1 VTSSGDAGAGTRD
14 RLAPRRQRPA
24 AVTFAPDERAAIRF
38 VLALATALH
47 RYGTPAN
54 RLEEAIGVVARHL
67 GLTAEIFATP
77 TTMILSF
84 GEADMLRTRMLRVD
98 SGELDMGKLAAIDA
112 LTNEV
117 IARRVSP
124 DDGLARI
131 EALDAAPPT
140 YNRALGLAASP
151 VTAASMAVFF
161 GGSWLDAVGAAGV
174 GLLLGLLGL
183 VMQRSSNQARVYEVA
198 GATLASLVATLLASS
213 LAVRPTVVM
222 LAALVVL
229 LPGMSLTTAMTEL
242 ATRNL
247 ISGTARL
254 MSAVI
259 VLLKLVIGVAFGQRL
274 AHAITT
280 TALPPEP
287 PLPAW
292 TAWLALAVSTVA
304 ITVVVQA
311 VPRAFGWIAA
321 ACVAGYG
328 GAQLGTQWLGGPHDP
343 VGAQLGVVVGAFALA
358 VLANVYARVLD
369 RPAQVVLVPATF
381 VLVPGSMGFRGMTS
395 LLDRNTVTGVD
406 TMFAMFLTAMAIV
419 AGMLIANATLSP
431 RRVL

>member
-1 VTSSGDAGAGTRD
+1 M
-14 RLAPRRQRPA
+14 PRARA
-24 AVTFAPDERAAIRF
+24 YTFPDDERAAIRF
-38 VLALATALH
+38 VLALASALH

-54 RLEEAIGVVARHL
+54 RLEEAITVVCRRL
-67 GLTAEIFATP
+67 GLSGEIFATP
-77 TTMILSF
+77 TTLILSF
-84 GEADMLRTRMLRVD
+84 GEHAALRTRMLRVD
-98 SGELDMGKLAAIDA
+98 SGELDMSKLAAVDA
-112 LTNEV
+112 LANDV
-117 IARRVSP
+117 IARRVTP
-124 DDGLARI
+124 DEGLARI
-131 EALDAAPPT
+131 AAITAAPPT
-140 YNRALGLAASP
+140 YGRALAALAHVVS
-151 VTAASMAVFF
+151 AATMAVFF
-161 GGSWLDAVGAAGV
+161 GGSWLDVVGAAGV
-174 GLLLGLLGL
+174 GLLLGVLGL
-183 VMQRSSNQARVYEVA
+183 AMQRSSNQARVYELVGA
-198 GATLASLVATLLASS
+198 GLAAMAAHLAASQ
-213 LAVRPTVVM
+213 LAMRPTVVM

-259 VLLKLVIGVAFGQRL
+259 VLLKLVVGVALGQRL

-280 TALPPEP
+280 VAVAPRPV
-287 PLPAW
+287 LPAW
-292 TAWLALAVSTVA
+292 SAWVALGVSAVA

-311 VPRAFGWIAA
+311 APRALGWIAA
-321 ACVAGYG
+321 ACAAGYV
-328 GAQLGTQWLGGPHDP
+328 GAQLGTGWLGGRGDP

-358 VLANVYARVLD
+358 MLANVYARVLD

-381 VLVPGSMGFRGMTS
+381 LLVPGSMGLRGMTS